1 MSWLALLLIGVGVS
15 DLVRSAGARTLLPG
29 GIGAV
34 ALVASG
40 LLAGLTSAWD
50 IVAMVAGI
58 AVVLAWSLLS
68 PRRPRAAIAVLAGAV
83 VLALAF
89 AAGASEAGG
98 GVGRWLNGT
107 RLPLLQGVDPDR
119 ALLALGVLLIQ
130 LTTSNTIVRL
140 VLTLT
145 GSTPPSTGRSLKGGR
160 LLGPME
166 RLVILGLG
174 LAGQTTAAGLV
185 IAAKGLIRW
194 PELQS
199 FRGEEGPSIDEVTEY
214 FLVGSFVSWLVA
226 LGSLA
231 LLAR

>member
-1 MSWLALLLIGVGVS
+1 MSWLALLLIGVGTA
-15 DLVRSAGARTLLPG
+15 DLVRSAGARALLPG
-29 GIGAV
+29 GVGAI
-34 ALVASG
+34 ALVVLG
-40 LLAGLTSAWD
+40 LFAGLTSFAD
-50 IVAMVAGI
+50 IAAMVVGV

-68 PRRPRAAIAVLAGAV
+68 PHRPRSAISVLAGAV
-83 VLALAF
+83 ALAILF

-98 GVGRWLNGT
+98 LVGDWLDDA
-107 RLPLLQGVDPDR
+107 RLPLLHGVDADR
-119 ALLALGVLLIQ
+119 ALLVLGVLLTQ
-130 LTTSNTIVRL
+130 LTTGNAIVRI

-145 GSTPPSTGRSLKGGR
+145 GSTPPGTGRSLKGGR

-226 LGSLA
+226 LGSLV
-231 LLAR
+231 LLAT

>member
-1 MSWLALLLIGVGVS
+1 MSWLALLLIGVGLS
-15 DLVRSAGARTLLPG
+15 DLVRSAGARRAIPAAC
-29 GIGAV
+29 GALAV
-34 ALVASG
+34 VGFG
-40 LLAGLTSAWD
+40 LLAGLSGGAD
-50 IVAMVAGI
+50 LVAMTLGVV
-58 AVVLAWSLLS
+58 AVVAWSLLS
-68 PRRPRAAIAVLAGAV
+68 PRRPRAALIVLVAAFV
-83 VLALAF
+83 AALLF
-89 AAGASEAGG
+89 AAGATVADGAIG
-98 GVGRWLNGT
+98 DWLRDT
-107 RLPLLQGVDPDR
+107 RLPVLHGVDVDR
-119 ALLALGVLLIQ
+119 ALLVLGVLLIQ
-130 LTTSNTIVRL
+130 LTTGNTVVRL

-145 GSTPPSTGRSLKGGR
+145 GSTPPTTGRSLKGGR

-226 LGSLA
+226 LGSLV

>member
-1 MSWLALLLIGVGVS
+1 MSWLALLLIGVGTV
-15 DLVRSAGARTLLPG
+15 DLVRPTRGSALLPG
-29 GIGAV
+29 GAGAL
-34 ALVASG
+34 ALVAFG
-40 LLAGLTSAWD
+40 LLAGLTSVAD
-50 IVAMVAGI
+50 IAAMAAGVAA
-58 AVVLAWSLLS
+58 VLAWSLLS
-68 PRRPRAAIAVLAGAV
+68 ARRPRAAISVLAGAV
-83 VLALAF
+83 VLAILF
-89 AAGASEAGG
+89 AAGASPAGG
-98 GVGRWLNGT
+98 GIGHWLDST
-107 RLPLLQGVDPDR
+107 RLPLLHGVDAER
-119 ALLALGVLLIQ
+119 TLLVLGLLLIQ
-130 LTTSNTIVRL
+130 LTTGNTIVRL

-145 GSTPPSTGRSLKGGR
+145 GSTPPTAGRALKGGR

-199 FRGEEGPSIDEVTEY
+199 FRGQQGPSIDEVTEY
-214 FLVGSFVSWLVA
+214 FLVGSFVSWLLA

>member
-1 MSWLALLLIGVGVS
+1 MSWLALLLIGVGIA
-15 DLVRSAGARTLLPG
+15 DLVRSAGARSLLPG
-29 GIGAV
+29 VLGAI
-34 ALVASG
+34 G
-40 LLAGLTSAWD
+40 LLALGLFAGLTSLAD
-50 IVAMVAGI
+50 LVAMVAGI

-68 PRRPRAAIAVLAGAV
+68 PHRPGAAISVLAVAV
-83 VLALAF
+83 TLAILF
-89 AAGASEAGG
+89 AAGASEAHGL
-98 GVGRWLNGT
+98 VGDWLDSA
-107 RLPLLQGVDPDR
+107 RLPLLRGVDADR
-119 ALLALGVLLIQ
+119 ALLVLGVLLIQ
-130 LTTSNTIVRL
+130 LTTGNTIVRL

-226 LGSLA
+226 LGSLV
-231 LLAR
+231 LLAT